1 MNDKDRARDL
11 FIKALKCLEK
21 RDFSYAEQIFVETL
35 NLAPRSVPTLN
46 NLAIAQY
53 EQGKTDHAALTAQ
66 KVLEIDQNNI
76 DAYLTL
82 STCQKDQQHYDE
94 ALKTCQKIISIDPT
108 IVEAHCNLG
117 SCLSKTQKHNEA
129 IASFDRALALRPDSV
144 EAWLGRGNVFTE
156 LKRYNDAFAAYDK
169 ALALNGDLAG
179 AWLGRGNVFTELK
192 RYNDAFVAYNK
203 ALALKPDLAETW
215 LGRGNVLTEL
225 KRYNDAFAAYDKAL
239 ALKPDLAEAW
249 LGRGT
254 VFIELKQYKEALAA
268 YDKALALKPDL
279 TEFQG
284 GRLHCKMHLCDWSN
298 FTTECQ
304 HLISAIR
311 NNKSN
316 TNPFAFIA
324 ISTSREDQLKC
335 AKLWINEKYPTVSKP
350 IWNGEIYKH
359 DKIRIGYVSADF
371 QQHAT
376 SDLIAGLF
384 EGHDKAKFKTVAI
397 SIGPDDNSKIRV
409 RLTKAFDSFSDVRL
423 LSDEEIASQIK
434 HNEIDILV
442 DLKGFTQDA
451 RTGIFAHRPAPIQVN
466 YLGYPGTMGGNY
478 IDYIIADQTLIPLL
492 HQQDYSEKIVYLPNS
507 YQVNDR
513 KRAISEKAFSREELG
528 LPHNG
533 FVFCC
538 FNNSYKISPEVF
550 DCWMRIIKNVK
561 GSVLWLLEVSEPT
574 TCNLRMEAKARGID
588 PDRLVFAKKLPAPDH
603 LARHRLADLSLD
615 TLPYNAHTTASDALW
630 AGLPVLT
637 QIGETF
643 AGRVAASLLNA
654 IGLGEL
660 IATTARQYEEIA
672 IELAINPEKLAAI
685 KTKLAN
691 NRLSTPLFDTQLFTR
706 HIENAYEAMYERH
719 RTRLPPDHIY
729 VSRQIPD

>member
-254 VFIELKQYKEALAA
+254 VFIELKQYREALAA

-706 HIENAYEAMYERH
+706 HIENAYESMYERH
-719 RTRLPPDHIY
+719 RTRMPPDHIY

>member
-21 RDFSYAEQIFVETL
+21 RDFSYAEQIFIETL

-66 KVLEIDQNNI
+66 KVLEIDHNNI

-117 SCLSKTQKHNEA
+117 SCLSKTQKYNEA
-129 IASFDRALALRPDSV
+129 IASFDRALALRPDSL

-169 ALALNGDLAG
+169 ALTLNGDLAG
-179 AWLGRGNVFTELK
+179 AWLGRGNVFTQ
-192 RYNDAFVAYNK
+192 
-203 ALALKPDLAETW
+203 
-215 LGRGNVLTEL
+215 L

-239 ALKPDLAEAW
+239 ALKPDLAETWLGRGNVFTELKRYNDAFAAYDKALELKPDLAEAW
-249 LGRGT
+249 LGRGN
-254 VFIELKQYKEALAA
+254 VFIELKQHREAFAA
-268 YDKALALKPDL
+268 YDKALALKPNL
-279 TEFQG
+279 TELEG
-284 GRLHCKMHLCDWSN
+284 ERLHCKMHLCDWSN

-304 HLISAIR
+304 HLISSIR
-311 NNKSN
+311 NDKTN

-384 EGHDKAKFKTVAI
+384 ECHDKAKFKTVAI
-397 SIGPDDNSKIRV
+397 SIGPDDSSKIRV

-423 LSDEEIASQIK
+423 LSDEEIAHQIRQ
-434 HNEIDILV
+434 NEIDILV

-451 RTGIFAHRPAPIQVN
+451 RTSIFAHRPAPIQVN
-466 YLGYPGTMGGNY
+466 YLGYPGTMGGDY
-478 IDYIIADQTLIPLL
+478 IDYIIADQTLIPSL

-513 KRAISEKAFSREELG
+513 ERAISEKAFSREELG
-528 LPHNG
+528 LPHDG

-538 FNNSYKISPEVF
+538 FNNSFKILPEIF
-550 DCWMRIIKNVK
+550 DCWMGILKNVK
-561 GSVLWLLEVSEPT
+561 GSVLWLLEISEPA
-574 TCNLRMEAKARGID
+574 TCNLRMEAKARGVD

-615 TLPYNAHTTASDALW
+615 TLPYNAHTTTSDALW

-654 IGLGEL
+654 IGLDEL
-660 IATTARQYEEIA
+660 IATTARQYEELA

-706 HIENAYEAMYERH
+706 HIETAYEAMYERH
-719 RTRLPPDHIY
+719 RMRMPPDHIY
-729 VSRQIPD
+729 VSR

>member
-21 RDFSYAEQIFVETL
+21 RDFSYAEQIFIETL

-66 KVLEIDQNNI
+66 KVLEIDHNNI

-117 SCLSKTQKHNEA
+117 SCLSKTQKYNEA
-129 IASFDRALALRPDSV
+129 IASFDRALALRPDSL

-169 ALALNGDLAG
+169 ALTLNGDLAG
-179 AWLGRGNVFTELK
+179 AWLGRGNVFTQLKRYNDAFAAYDKALELKPDLAETWLGRGNVFTELK
-192 RYNDAFVAYNK
+192 RYNDAFAAYDK
-203 ALALKPDLAETW
+203 ALELKPDLAEAW
-215 LGRGNVLTEL
+215 LGRGNVFIEL
-225 KRYNDAFAAYDKAL
+225 KQHREAFAAYDKAL
-239 ALKPDLAEAW
+239 ALKPN
-249 LGRGT
+249 
-254 VFIELKQYKEALAA
+254 
-268 YDKALALKPDL
+268 L
-279 TEFQG
+279 TELEG
-284 GRLHCKMHLCDWSN
+284 ERLHCKMHLCDWSN

-304 HLISAIR
+304 HLISSIR
-311 NNKSN
+311 NDKTN

-384 EGHDKAKFKTVAI
+384 ECHDKAKFKTVAI
-397 SIGPDDNSKIRV
+397 SIGPDDSSKIRV

-423 LSDEEIASQIK
+423 LSDEEIAHQIRQ
-434 HNEIDILV
+434 NEIDILV

-451 RTGIFAHRPAPIQVN
+451 RTSIFAHRPAPIQVN
-466 YLGYPGTMGGNY
+466 YLGYPGTMGGDY
-478 IDYIIADQTLIPLL
+478 IDYIIADQTLIPSL

-513 KRAISEKAFSREELG
+513 ERAISEKAFSREELG
-528 LPHNG
+528 LPHDG

-538 FNNSYKISPEVF
+538 FNNSFKISPEIF
-550 DCWMRIIKNVK
+550 DCWMGILKTVK
-561 GSVLWLLEVSEPT
+561 GSVLWLLEISEPAT
-574 TCNLRMEAKARGID
+574 YNLRMEAKARGVD

-615 TLPYNAHTTASDALW
+615 TLPYNAHTTTSDALW

-654 IGLGEL
+654 IGLDEL
-660 IATTARQYEEIA
+660 IATTARQYEELA

-685 KTKLAN
+685 KMKLAN

-706 HIENAYEAMYERH
+706 HIETAYEAMYERH
-719 RTRLPPDHIY
+719 RMRMPPDHIY
-729 VSRQIPD
+729 VSR

>member
-1 MNDKDRARDL
+1 
-11 FIKALKCLEK
+11 LEK

-268 YDKALALKPDL
+268 FDKALALKPDL

-719 RTRLPPDHIY
+719 RTRMPPDHIY

>member
-719 RTRLPPDHIY
+719 RTRMPPDHIY